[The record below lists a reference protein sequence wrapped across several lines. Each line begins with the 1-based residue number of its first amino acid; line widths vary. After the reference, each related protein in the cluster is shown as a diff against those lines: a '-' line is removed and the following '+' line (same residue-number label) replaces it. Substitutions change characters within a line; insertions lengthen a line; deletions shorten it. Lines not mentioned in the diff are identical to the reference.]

1 MSYLEVEFSTA
12 GETVVFSREGYEAH
26 RHFGVP
32 ILHGYKELFS
42 LFKGTAVIVVP
53 CESVEAF

>member
-42 LFKGTAVIVVP
+42 LFKGTAVIV
-53 CESVEAF
+53 CSV